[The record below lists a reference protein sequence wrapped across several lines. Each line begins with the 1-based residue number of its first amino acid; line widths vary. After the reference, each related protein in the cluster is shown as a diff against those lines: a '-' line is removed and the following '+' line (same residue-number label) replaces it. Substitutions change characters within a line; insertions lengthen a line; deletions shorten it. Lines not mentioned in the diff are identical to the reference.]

1 MSGVFP
7 SPRETIG
14 VEAETGRNSR
24 YCSITPLLRCDFA
37 VAESIWISYAK
48 QVRPIVDLQARCKVN
63 RMPGLSKEDKLRLL
77 TTMLESRHAD
87 LREQNLNRQGKG
99 HFHVSGMGHEAL
111 AAVSIQMKPGDYIF
125 SYYRDRGLVLGRGMT
140 TRQLGLEYFA
150 KRNTGSGGRQMPS
163 HYSNADL
170 HIWSVPTPTGSQLLP
185 ACGIAWGIQL
195 DGKKNLVV
203 TTVGDAATRQGDFFE
218 ALCFAKEKKL
228 PLLFLVEDNAYGI
241 SMPTRKTNPLALNVL
256 ESENWRRINGENV
269 QQVYDAT
276 AEAFEKIRAGNGPF
290 FFWINMERLS
300 SHTSS
305 DDQKLYRSQDELR
318 ELEKFDPLKCWKDQ
332 LIEEGIVTA
341 EEFARLD
348 SEIKERIRHEY
359 AEAEKAEDPSP
370 NELLANVTKPAPKI
384 DKEILPP
391 GKYRIGDTVNKTLR
405 AGLEEDPRRI
415 LFGEDIE
422 DPKGGVFR
430 LTQKLSTEFPK
441 QVFNSPLAESTILG
455 VACGLAAYGKR
466 PVFELQFIDFIY
478 PGFNQL
484 VTNISN
490 LRWRSFGNWQCP
502 AVIYAPYGAYL
513 PGGSLW
519 HSQANESALAHYPGL
534 NVVIPSTPADAAGL
548 LWTAMHGEDPV
559 VFLIPKHLLWAEHEY
574 AEPIRAVPL
583 GRARQCTNG
592 SDVTVIAWGNT
603 IEKSLEAIAK
613 IDKETS
619 VELIDLRSIVPWDK
633 AAIEDSVHKT
643 RRLVVVQ
650 EDTQNCSVG
659 QMIISHITSTPEL
672 WNELISPPILV
683 SKANVM
689 IGYNPIYEYAA
700 LPDVERIV
708 AAIRRSVA
716 TKYERVAVAGIA
728 DSGRAETE
736 TAFIQPGSPI
746 PATAGRI
753 QSITIPV
760 MGEGIRNAKI
770 VSLLKKPGDPVALD
784 DELCEVETD
793 KAVYP
798 IQSSFAG
805 VMGEWKTKVG
815 DTVEIGQELG
825 TLFTD
830 EASLAEQFQGAAEVS
845 APVTAGV
852 DRGRSVP
859 EREFVRPGSATPATG
874 IEPALSPTITRK
886 LSRVIPA
893 NLQIDARWHAI
904 QEAREVSKKKDGKEA
919 PSPSVMIAWSVVR
932 AMEKHAPFRRLIL
945 DDDQIVQNDD
955 FDLGVAVALEG
966 DRLATAVITNAN
978 KKSWPEFVK
987 IYNETV
993 AATRGGRVDA
1003 MNAPVVITSLGAFG
1017 VKAGAPIVV
1026 PPSVGTLFVGSAHR
1040 ELIPNKNRNE
1050 SAEVITLSLTFD
1062 HRVVNGAGAA
1072 AFANEIKTRIEA
1084 FKIPSEKVSAESA
1097 RKR

>member
-1 MSGVFP
+1 
-7 SPRETIG
+7 
-14 VEAETGRNSR
+14 
-24 YCSITPLLRCDFA
+24 
-37 VAESIWISYAK
+37 
-48 QVRPIVDLQARCKVN
+48 
-63 RMPGLSKEDKLRLL
+63 MPVLSKDDKLRLL
-77 TTMLESRHAD
+77 RIILESRHAD
-87 LREQNLNRQGKG
+87 LREQNLIRQGKG
-99 HFHVSGMGHEAL
+99 HFHVSGMGHEGL
-111 AAVSIQMKPGDYIF
+111 AAVSIQMEPDDYIV

-163 HYSNADL
+163 HYSDADL

-185 ACGIAWGIQL
+185 ACGIAWGIKL
-195 DGKKNLVV
+195 DGKKNVVV

-218 ALCFAKEKKL
+218 AICFAKEKKL
-228 PLLFLVEDNAYGI
+228 PVLFLVEDNAYGI
-241 SMPTRKTNPLALNVL
+241 SMPTRKTNPLALDIL
-256 ESENWRRINGENV
+256 EQENWRHIEGQDV

-276 AEAFEKIRAGNGPF
+276 AEAFEKIRAGGGPF
-290 FFWINMERLS
+290 FFWIKMERLS

-305 DDQKLYRSQDELR
+305 DDQKLYRTAEELR
-318 ELEKFDPLKCWKDQ
+318 DLEKSDPLTCWKDR
-332 LIEEGIVTA
+332 LIKEGVITQKDYA
-341 EEFARLD
+341 ELD
-348 SEIKERIRHEY
+348 SEIKERVRREY

-370 NELLANVTKPAPKI
+370 NELLANVTKPPPKI
-384 DKEILPP
+384 EKEILPP

-405 AGLEEDPRRI
+405 AGIEEDSQRI

-430 LTQKLSTEFPK
+430 LTQKLSSEFPK

-466 PVFELQFIDFIY
+466 PVFEVQFIDFIY

-484 VTNISN
+484 VTNIST
-490 LRWRSFGNWQCP
+490 LRWRSFGNWKCP

-548 LWTAMHGEDPV
+548 LWTAMHAEDPV
-559 VFLIPKHLLWAEHEY
+559 IFLIAKHLLWAEHEY
-574 AEPIRAVPL
+574 NEPIRAVPL
-583 GRARQCTNG
+583 GKARNVHDG
-592 SDVTVIAWGNT
+592 SDVTLVAWGNT
-603 IEKSLEAIAK
+603 IEKSLEALNK
-613 IDKETS
+613 IGNEIS
-619 VELIDLRSIVPWDK
+619 VELIDLRSIVPWDA
-633 AAIEDSVHKT
+633 AAIEESVRKT

-650 EDTQNCSVG
+650 EDTENCSVG
-659 QMIISHITSTPEL
+659 QMIISHVTGTPGL
-672 WNELISPPILV
+672 WNELLSPPILV
-683 SKANVM
+683 SKPNVV

-708 AAIRRSVA
+708 TAIRRSIS
-716 TKYERVAVAGIA
+716 TRHERAPVTGIG
-728 DSGRAETE
+728 DSGRAASRAESDL
-736 TAFIQPGSPI
+736 PGSPI
-746 PATAGRI
+746 PATADLGEQHV
-753 QSITIPV
+753 QSITVPV

-770 VSLLKKPGDPVALD
+770 VSLLKKSGEQIQLD

-805 VMGEWKTKVG
+805 AMGEWKTKIG

-825 TLFTD
+825 TIVTSEPAFV
-830 EASLAEQFQGAAEVS
+830 EQFKTAAKES
-845 APVTAGV
+845 ATIAASG
-852 DRGRSVP
+852 DRGQITP
-859 EREFVRPGSATPATG
+859 EAALRQPGSAIPATA

-886 LSRVIPA
+886 LNRVIPA
-893 NLQIDARWHAI
+893 NLQIDARWDAI
-904 QEAREVSKKKDGKEA
+904 QEARQAVKKTDREQA
-919 PSPSVMIAWSVVR
+919 PSPSVMIAWAVVR

-945 DDDQIVQNDD
+945 EDDQIVQNDD

-966 DRLATAVITNAN
+966 DRLATAVITTAN
-978 KKSWPEFVK
+978 QKSWPEFVST
-987 IYNETV
+987 YNETV

-1003 MNAPVVITSLGAFG
+1003 MNAPVVITSLGAFE

-1026 PPSVGTLFVGSAHR
+1026 PPSIGTLFVGTAHR
-1040 ELIPNKNRNE
+1040 ELISNKNKNE

-1072 AFANEIKTRIEA
+1072 AFANEIKKQIEK
-1084 FKIPSEKVSAESA
+1084 FKIPSANMPAVSAD
-1097 RKR
+1097 KR

>member
-1 MSGVFP
+1 MP
-7 SPRETIG
+7 
-14 VEAETGRNSR
+14 A
-24 YCSITPLLRCDFA
+24 
-37 VAESIWISYAK
+37 ISK
-48 QVRPIVDLQARCKVN
+48 K
-63 RMPGLSKEDKLRLL
+63 DKLRLL
-77 TTMLESRHAD
+77 TMMLESRHAD
-87 LREQNLNRQGKG
+87 LREQNLIRQGKG
-99 HFHVSGMGHEAL
+99 HFHVSGMGHEGL
-111 AAVSIQMKPGDYIF
+111 AAVSIQMEPDDYIV

-163 HYSNADL
+163 HYSNAEL

-218 ALCFAKEKKL
+218 AICFAREKKL

-241 SMPTRKTNPLALNVL
+241 SMPTRNTNPLALDIL
-256 ESENWRRINGENV
+256 KPDNWRRIDGQNV

-276 AEAFEKIRAGNGPF
+276 AEAFDKMRAGGGPF
-290 FFWINMERLS
+290 FFWIKMERLS

-305 DDQKLYRSQDELR
+305 DDQKLYRSEEELR
-318 ELEKFDPLKCWKDQ
+318 ELEKFDPLKCWTDQ
-332 LIEEGIVTA
+332 LIGEGLIIA
-341 EEFARLD
+341 EEFAKRD
-348 SEIKERIRHEY
+348 SEIKERVRREY
-359 AEAEKAEDPSP
+359 SEGEKAEDPSP
-370 NELLANVTKPAPKI
+370 NELLANVIKPPPKI
-384 DKEILPP
+384 EKEVLPP

-405 AGLEEDPRRI
+405 AGLEEDARRV

-484 VTNISN
+484 VTNIST
-490 LRWRSFGNWQCP
+490 LRWRSFGNWKCP

-534 NVVIPSTPADAAGL
+534 NIVIPSTPADAAGL

-559 VFLIPKHLLWAEHEY
+559 IFLIPKHLLWAEHEY

-583 GRARQCTNG
+583 GQACKLHDG
-592 SDVTVIAWGNT
+592 ADVTLVAWGNT
-603 IEKSLEAIAK
+603 MEKSLEALNK
-613 IDKETS
+613 IDKEIS
-619 VELIDLRSIVPWDK
+619 VELIDLRSIAPWDK
-633 AAIEDSVHKT
+633 AAIEESVRKT
-643 RRLVVVQ
+643 QRLVVVQ
-650 EDTQNCSVG
+650 EDTENCSVG
-659 QMIISHITSTPEL
+659 QMIISHVTGTPEL
-672 WNELISPPILV
+672 WNEMVSPPILV
-683 SKANVM
+683 SKANVV

-700 LPDVERIV
+700 LPDLERII

-716 TKYERVAVAGIA
+716 TKHERAVVVPHQD
-728 DSGRAETE
+728 DSGRIR
-736 TAFIQPGSPI
+736 IQSEYVQSGPTI
-746 PATAGRI
+746 PATAETGKRRV
-753 QSITIPV
+753 QSITVPV
-760 MGEGIRNAKI
+760 MGEGIRNAKV
-770 VSLLKKPGDPVALD
+770 VSLLKEPGDPIALD

-798 IQSSFAG
+798 IQSSFEG
-805 VMGEWKTKVG
+805 VMGDWKTKVG

-825 TLFTD
+825 TILTNEPAFAD
-830 EASLAEQFQGAAEVS
+830 QFQGAAKESADRKTVEAAVS
-845 APVTAGV
+845 AAEST
-852 DRGRSVP
+852 DRGRHA
-859 EREFVRPGSATPATG
+859 RQYN

-886 LSRVIPA
+886 LSRVIRA
-893 NLQIDARWHAI
+893 NLQIEARWAAI
-904 QEAREVSKKKDGKEA
+904 REAREAAKEKDPKHA

-945 DDDQIVQNDD
+945 EDDQIVQNDD
-955 FDLGVAVALEG
+955 FDLGVAVALKR

-978 KKSWPEFVK
+978 RKNWPEFVK
-987 IYNETV
+987 SYDETV

-1003 MNAPVVITSLGAFG
+1003 MDAPVVITSLGAFG
-1017 VKAGAPIVV
+1017 VKTGAPIVV
-1026 PPSVGTLFVGSAHR
+1026 PPSVATLFVGTAHR
-1040 ELIPNKNRNE
+1040 ELVPNKNKNE

-1072 AFANEIKTRIEA
+1072 AFANEIKKQIEG
-1084 FKIPSEKVSAESA
+1084 FEIPSEKIPVVSQRE
-1097 RKR
+1097 R

>member
-1 MSGVFP
+1 M
-7 SPRETIG
+7 
-14 VEAETGRNSR
+14 
-24 YCSITPLLRCDFA
+24 
-37 VAESIWISYAK
+37 
-48 QVRPIVDLQARCKVN
+48 
-63 RMPGLSKEDKLRLL
+63 RLL
-77 TTMLESRHAD
+77 SAMMESRHSD
-87 LREQNLNRQGKG
+87 LREQNLIRQGKG

-111 AAVSIQMKPGDYIF
+111 AAVSIQMQPDDYIV

-170 HIWSVPTPTGSQLLP
+170 YIWSVPTPTGSQLLP
-185 ACGIAWGIQL
+185 ACGIAWGIKL
-195 DGKKNLVV
+195 DAKPNLVV
-203 TTVGDAATRQGDFFE
+203 TTVGDAATRQGDFYE
-218 ALCFAKEKKL
+218 AICFAKEKKL

-241 SMPTRKTNPLALNVL
+241 SMPTRKNNPLALNVL
-256 ESENWRRINGENV
+256 EPDNWRRIEGHDV
-269 QQVYDAT
+269 QEVYDAT

-305 DDQKLYRSQDELR
+305 DDQKLYRSAEELQT
-318 ELEKFDPLKCWKDQ
+318 LETFDPLKCWKDR
-332 LIEEGIVTA
+332 LIKEGLITA
-341 EEFARLD
+341 EQYAKLD
-348 SEIKERIRHEY
+348 DDVKERIRREY
-359 AEAEKAEDPSP
+359 TEAEKAGDPSP
-370 NELLANVTKPAPKI
+370 NELLANVTAPPGKI

-405 AGLEEDPRRI
+405 LGLEKDTRRI

-430 LTQKLSTEFPK
+430 LTQKLSTEFPR

-490 LRWRSFGNWQCP
+490 LRWRSFGNWKCP

-519 HSQANESALAHYPGL
+519 HSQANESVLAHYPGL

-548 LWTAMHGEDPV
+548 LWTAMHCEDPV
-559 VFLIPKHLLWAEHEY
+559 IFLIPKHLLWAEHDY
-574 AEPIRAVPL
+574 AEAISAVPL
-583 GRARQCTNG
+583 GRARQCISG
-592 SDVTVIAWGNT
+592 SDVTVVAWGNT
-603 IEKSLEAIAK
+603 IEKSLEAVAK
-613 IDKETS
+613 IGNEIS
-619 VELIDLRSIVPWDK
+619 VDLIDLRSIVPWDK
-633 AAIEDSVHKT
+633 TTIEESVRKT
-643 RRLVVVQ
+643 RRLIVVQ
-650 EDTQNCSVG
+650 EDTENCSVG
-659 QMIISHITSTPEL
+659 QMIISHVTSTSEL
-672 WNELISPPILV
+672 WNEMISPPVLV

-700 LPDVERIV
+700 LPDVDRIV
-708 AAIRRSVA
+708 SAIRRSIA
-716 TKYERVAVAGIA
+716 TKHERIAVVPTSRD
-728 DSGRAETE
+728 DSGH
-736 TAFIQPGSPI
+736 TAPEPEFPEPGSTI
-746 PATAGRI
+746 PATADAGKRQV
-753 QSITIPV
+753 QSITVPV
-760 MGEGIRNAKI
+760 MGEGIRNAKV
-770 VSLLKKPGDPVALD
+770 VSLLKKPGDPIELD

-825 TLFTD
+825 SLIAREPAFADQFETAAKKSAD
-830 EASLAEQFQGAAEVS
+830 REPVEAAVSAAES
-845 APVTAGV
+845 V
-852 DRGRSVP
+852 DRGRHA
-859 EREFVRPGSATPATG
+859 RHYN

-893 NLQIDARWHAI
+893 NLQIDARWDAI
-904 QEAREVSKKKDGKEA
+904 REAREAAKKKDPEGA
-919 PSPSVMIAWSVVR
+919 PSPSVMVAWSMVR

-945 DDDQIVQNDD
+945 EDDQIVQNDD
-955 FDLGVAVALEG
+955 FELGVAVALEE

-978 KKSWPEFVK
+978 NNSWSEFVK
-987 IYNETV
+987 AYNDTV
-993 AATRGGRVDA
+993 AATRAGRVDA
-1003 MNAPVVITSLGAFG
+1003 MNAPVVISSLGSFE
-1017 VKAGAPIVV
+1017 VKSGAPIVV
-1026 PPSVGTLFVGSAHR
+1026 PPSVGTLFVGTAHR
-1040 ELIPNKNRNE
+1040 ELISNKSKNE
-1050 SAEVITLSLTFD
+1050 SVEVITLSLTFD
-1062 HRVVNGAGAA
+1062 HRVVNGASAA
-1072 AFANEIKTRIEA
+1072 AFANEVKKQIEG
-1084 FKIPSEKVSAESA
+1084 FKIPSVAMPAATA

>member
-1 MSGVFP
+1 
-7 SPRETIG
+7 
-14 VEAETGRNSR
+14 
-24 YCSITPLLRCDFA
+24 
-37 VAESIWISYAK
+37 
-48 QVRPIVDLQARCKVN
+48 
-63 RMPGLSKEDKLRLL
+63 MPALGKEDKLRLL
-77 TTMLESRHAD
+77 TTILESRHAD

-99 HFHVSGMGHEAL
+99 HFHVSGMGHEGL
-111 AAVSIQMKPGDYIF
+111 AAVSIQMEPDDYIV

-163 HYSNADL
+163 HYSDADL

-218 ALCFAKEKKL
+218 AICFAKEKKL
-228 PLLFLVEDNAYGI
+228 PMLFLVEDNAYGI
-241 SMPTRKTNPLALNVL
+241 SMPTRTTNPLALNVL
-256 ESENWRRINGENV
+256 EPDNWRRIDGQNV
-269 QQVYDAT
+269 EQVYDAT
-276 AEAFEKIRAGNGPF
+276 AEAFEKIRAGSGPF
-290 FFWINMERLS
+290 FFWIKMERLS

-305 DDQKLYRSQDELR
+305 DDQKLYRREEELR
-318 ELEKFDPLKCWKDQ
+318 DLEKFDPLKCWKDQ
-332 LIEEGIVTA
+332 LIEEGIITV
-341 EEFARLD
+341 EEFAKLD
-348 SEIKERIRHEY
+348 NEIKERIRREY
-359 AEAEKAEDPSP
+359 SKAEKAEDPSP
-370 NELLANVTKPAPKI
+370 KELLTNVTKPPPKI
-384 DKEILPP
+384 DKEILSP

-405 AGLEEDPRRI
+405 LGLEEDRRRI

-490 LRWRSFGNWQCP
+490 LRWRSFGNWKCP
-502 AVIYAPYGAYL
+502 AVVYAPYGAYL

-519 HSQANESALAHYPGL
+519 HSQANESSLAHYPGL
-534 NVVIPSTPADAAGL
+534 NVVVPSTPEDAAGL

-559 VFLIPKHLLWAEHEY
+559 IFLIPKHLLWAEHEY

-583 GRARQCTNG
+583 GRARQCTTG
-592 SDVTVIAWGNT
+592 SDVTVVAWGNT
-603 IEKSLEAIAK
+603 IEKSLEVIAK
-613 IDKETS
+613 INNEIS

-633 AAIEDSVHKT
+633 AAIEESVHKT
-643 RRLVVVQ
+643 RRLLVVQ
-650 EDTQNCSVG
+650 EDTENCSVG
-659 QMIISHITSTPEL
+659 QMIISHVTSTSEL
-672 WNELISPPILV
+672 WNAMISPPILV

-708 AAIRRSVA
+708 AAIRRLVA
-716 TKYERVAVAGIA
+716 TKHERVAVEAVA
-728 DSGRAETE
+728 A
-736 TAFIQPGSPI
+736 
-746 PATAGRI
+746 ATAKPEIAPEERRPYIAPKIDIGKRRV
-753 QSITIPV
+753 QSITVPV

-770 VSLLKKPGDPVALD
+770 VSLLKNPGDPIALD

-830 EASLAEQFQGAAEVS
+830 EASLADQLETASKESTDRKPVEAAVS
-845 APVTAGV
+845 VAEPSS
-852 DRGRSVP
+852 RGRTARHSN
-859 EREFVRPGSATPATG
+859 

-893 NLQIDARWHAI
+893 NLQIDARWDAI
-904 QEAREVSKKKDGKEA
+904 RRARDGAKEKDGKNA
-919 PSPSVMIAWSVVR
+919 ASPSVMIAWSVVR
-932 AMEKHAPFRRLIL
+932 AMEKHASFRRLIL
-945 DDDQIVQNDD
+945 EDDQIVQNDD
-955 FDLGVAVALEG
+955 FDLGIAVALEG
-966 DRLATAVITNAN
+966 DRLATAVITKAN

-987 IYNETV
+987 IYNKTV
-993 AATRGGRVDA
+993 EATRGGRVDA
-1003 MNAPVVITSLGAFG
+1003 MNASVVITSLGAFG

-1026 PPSVGTLFVGSAHR
+1026 PPSVGTLFVGTAHR
-1040 ELIPNKNRNE
+1040 ELIPNKNENE

-1072 AFANEIKTRIEA
+1072 SFANEIKKQIEG
-1084 FKIPSEKVSAESA
+1084 FKIPSEERPGTCAHKS
-1097 RKR
+1097 

>member
-1 MSGVFP
+1 
-7 SPRETIG
+7 
-14 VEAETGRNSR
+14 
-24 YCSITPLLRCDFA
+24 
-37 VAESIWISYAK
+37 
-48 QVRPIVDLQARCKVN
+48 
-63 RMPGLSKEDKLRLL
+63 MPALSKEDKLRLL

-111 AAVSIQMKPGDYIF
+111 AAVSIQMEQDDYIVP
-125 SYYRDRGLVLGRGMT
+125 YYRDRGLILGRGMT

-185 ACGIAWGIQL
+185 ACGMAWGIKL

-218 ALCFAKEKKL
+218 AICFAKEKKL
-228 PLLFLVEDNAYGI
+228 PLVLLVEDNAYGI

-256 ESENWRRINGENV
+256 ESDNWRQIEGQNV
-269 QQVYDAT
+269 QQVYEAT
-276 AEAFEKIRAGNGPF
+276 AEAFEKIRGGSGPF
-290 FFWINMERLS
+290 FFWVTMERLS

-305 DDQKLYRSQDELR
+305 DDQKLYRSEEELR
-318 ELEKFDPLKCWKDQ
+318 VLEKFDPLKCWKDR
-332 LIEEGIVTA
+332 LIEEGIVSA
-341 EEFARLD
+341 EDYAKLD
-348 SEIKERIRHEY
+348 EEIKERVRREY
-359 AEAEKAEDPSP
+359 SEAEKAEDPSP
-370 NELLANVTKPAPKI
+370 NELLANVTKPPPKI
-384 DKEILPP
+384 DKEVLPS

-441 QVFNSPLAESTILG
+441 QVFNSPLAEATILG
-455 VACGLAAYGKR
+455 VACGLAAYGRR

-490 LRWRSFGNWQCP
+490 LRWRSFGNWKCP

-534 NVVIPSTPADAAGL
+534 NVVIPSSPADAAGL
-548 LWTAMHGEDPV
+548 LWTAMHGDDPV
-559 VFLIPKHLLWAEHEY
+559 IFLIPKHLLWAEQEY

-583 GRARQCTNG
+583 GRARQCTSG
-592 SDVTVIAWGNT
+592 SDVTVVAWGNT

-613 IDKETS
+613 INNETS

-633 AAIEDSVHKT
+633 AAIENSVRKT

-650 EDTQNCSVG
+650 EDTENCSVG
-659 QMIISHITSTPEL
+659 QMIISHVTSMPEL
-672 WNELISPPILV
+672 WNAMISPPILV

-708 AAIRRSVA
+708 AAIRHSVA
-716 TKYERVAVAGIA
+716 VKHERGVVVPTRRD
-728 DSGRAETE
+728 DSGHPAKQPEY
-736 TAFIQPGSPI
+736 AQPGSTI
-746 PATAGRI
+746 PATAEIGKRRV
-753 QSITIPV
+753 QKITVPV
-760 MGEGIRNAKI
+760 MGEGIRNAKV

-805 VMGEWKTKVG
+805 VMGEWKTKIG
-815 DTVEIGQELG
+815 DTVDIGQELG
-825 TLFTD
+825 TLFT
-830 EASLAEQFQGAAEVS
+830 EEESLAGSV
-845 APVTAGV
+845 
-852 DRGRSVP
+852 RGC
-859 EREFVRPGSATPATG
+859 
-874 IEPALSPTITRK
+874 
-886 LSRVIPA
+886 
-893 NLQIDARWHAI
+893 D
-904 QEAREVSKKKDGKEA
+904 
-919 PSPSVMIAWSVVR
+919 
-932 AMEKHAPFRRLIL
+932 
-945 DDDQIVQNDD
+945 
-955 FDLGVAVALEG
+955 
-966 DRLATAVITNAN
+966 
-978 KKSWPEFVK
+978 
-987 IYNETV
+987 
-993 AATRGGRVDA
+993 
-1003 MNAPVVITSLGAFG
+1003 
-1017 VKAGAPIVV
+1017 
-1026 PPSVGTLFVGSAHR
+1026 
-1040 ELIPNKNRNE
+1040 
-1050 SAEVITLSLTFD
+1050 
-1062 HRVVNGAGAA
+1062 
-1072 AFANEIKTRIEA
+1072 
-1084 FKIPSEKVSAESA
+1084 
-1097 RKR
+1097 

>member
-1 MSGVFP
+1 
-7 SPRETIG
+7 
-14 VEAETGRNSR
+14 
-24 YCSITPLLRCDFA
+24 
-37 VAESIWISYAK
+37 
-48 QVRPIVDLQARCKVN
+48 
-63 RMPGLSKEDKLRLL
+63 MPVLSKEDKLRLL
-77 TTMLESRHAD
+77 TTILESRHAD

-111 AAVSIQMKPGDYIF
+111 AAVSFLMEPDDYMVP
-125 SYYRDRGLVLGRGMT
+125 YYRDRGLILGRGMT
-140 TRQLGLEYFA
+140 TRQLGFEYFA

-163 HYSNADL
+163 HYSHADL

-195 DGKKNLVV
+195 DGKKNLIV

-218 ALCFAKEKKL
+218 AISFAKEKKL
-228 PLLFLVEDNAYGI
+228 PVLFLVEDNGYGI
-241 SMPTRKTNPLALNVL
+241 SMPTRETNPLVL
-256 ESENWRRINGENV
+256 GVLQASDWQQIDGRDV
-269 QQVYDAT
+269 QKLYDSASV
-276 AEAFEKIRAGNGPF
+276 AMEAIRAGKGPA
-290 FFWINMERLS
+290 FFWIKMERLS

-305 DDQKLYRSQDELR
+305 DDQKLYRSPEELR
-318 ELEKFDPLKCWKDQ
+318 ELEKCDPLKCWKDQ
-332 LIEEGIVTA
+332 LIEEGVITA
-341 EEFARLD
+341 EEFLKID
-348 SEIKERIRHEY
+348 TEIKERIRREY
-359 AEAEKAEDPSP
+359 SDAEKAEDPSP
-370 NELLANVTKPAPKI
+370 NELLANVAKPPPKT

-391 GKYRIGDTVNKTLR
+391 GRYRIGDTVNKTLR

-430 LTQKLSTEFPK
+430 LTQKLSTEFSN

-466 PVFELQFIDFIY
+466 PVFELQFIDFLY

-490 LRWRSFGNWQCP
+490 LRWRSFGNWKCP

-519 HSQANESALAHYPGL
+519 HSQANESSLAHYPGL
-534 NVVIPSTPADAAGL
+534 NVVVPSTPEDAAGL
-548 LWTAMHGEDPV
+548 LWTAIHGEDPV
-559 VFLIPKHLLWAEHEY
+559 IFLIPKHLLWAEHEY

-583 GRARQCTNG
+583 GRARQCTTG
-592 SDVTVIAWGNT
+592 SDVTVVAWGNT
-603 IEKSLEAIAK
+603 IEKSLEVIAK
-613 IDKETS
+613 INNEIS

-633 AAIEDSVHKT
+633 AAIEESVHKT

-650 EDTQNCSVG
+650 EDTENCSVG
-659 QMIISHITSTPEL
+659 QMIISHVTSTSEL
-672 WNELISPPILV
+672 WNVMISPPILV

-708 AAIRRSVA
+708 AAIRRLVA
-716 TKYERVAVAGIA
+716 TKHERVAVEAVA
-728 DSGRAETE
+728 A
-736 TAFIQPGSPI
+736 
-746 PATAGRI
+746 ATAKPEIAPEERRPYIAPKIDIGKRRV
-753 QSITIPV
+753 QSITVPV

-770 VSLLKKPGDPVALD
+770 VSLLKNPGDPIALD
-784 DELCEVETD
+784 DEPCEVETD

-830 EASLAEQFQGAAEVS
+830 EASLADQFHVAEVS
-845 APVTAGV
+845 AEGKTVEAAVSAAEPS
-852 DRGRSVP
+852 DRGRHA
-859 EREFVRPGSATPATG
+859 RHYN
-874 IEPALSPTITRK
+874 IEPALSPTISRK
-886 LSRVIPA
+886 LSHVIPA
-893 NLQIDARWHAI
+893 NLQIDARWDAI
-904 QEAREVSKKKDGKEA
+904 QEAREAAKKKEPKNP

-945 DDDQIVQNDD
+945 EDDQIVQNDD
-955 FDLGVAVALEG
+955 FDLGIAVALEG

-978 KKSWPEFVK
+978 KKSWPEFVRS
-987 IYNETV
+987 YDEAV
-993 AATRGGRVDA
+993 AATRAGRIDA

-1026 PPSVGTLFVGSAHR
+1026 PPSVGTLFVGTAHR
-1040 ELIPNKNRNE
+1040 ELIPNKNKNE

-1072 AFANEIKTRIEA
+1072 AFANEIKKQIEG
-1084 FKIPSEKVSAESA
+1084 FKIPSGAAHGAAIAKQ
-1097 RKR
+1097 R